1 MKFDRHILNLAKDVG
16 FACDLR
22 TFLSVL
28 RTFRGLMLGI
38 LVLGTPPPCF
48 DNSPFFFPMQALGG
62 DLASE
67 TVPPSPRAID
77 DDSADS
83 KADPNA
89 HALALRTMERLA
101 MGDAFDAKLRQ
112 RIWAGGRVV
121 VGVGHYEQ
129 SGGGTGR
136 YSLELTIH
144 DGDTRQT
151 IKQISDGKLSWHR
164 SHIGEVIAVRR
175 VDLGRIDEYE
185 REFFA
190 AATPNTTPGMGMPT
204 RFAGHATHPSFN
216 RLPTR
221 LLVGGLVELL
231 DQINADYALRLTKG
245 IVDRQPVWILRGK
258 LTEQARNRIR
268 LASPG
273 REEWAP
279 LCPVEI
285 RVAIAATSDAT
296 GFGAGLPIRVEFWSE
311 PQSALPLSPTAP
323 TATAPEVT
331 SVAGHPSDIPEKDE
345 NEAGNSAPAGRLIS
359 LLEVYSM
366 RKIEPSP
373 EERFRFVNDDRA
385 VSFANET
392 SRYLDRVSRP

>member
-1 MKFDRHILNLAKDVG
+1 MKFDRHKLNSASTAGFSRLGCRFRWVLATFMAISLV
-16 FACDLR
+16 DLGNPCNAQAPA
-22 TFLSVL
+22 TADATSSA
-28 RTFRGLMLGI
+28 
-38 LVLGTPPPCF
+38 PPPVTASTMPSQ
-48 DNSPFFFPMQALGG
+48 SPVN
-62 DLASE
+62 E
-67 TVPPSPRAID
+67 TRTDA
-77 DDSADS
+77 
-83 KADPNA
+83 NA
-89 HALALRTMERLA
+89 HALALRTMEQLA

-164 SHIGEVIAVRR
+164 SHIGEAIVVRR

-190 AATPNTTPGMGMPT
+190 ASPANDSKTLVPPT
-204 RFAGHATHPSFN
+204 RFASHLSHPSFK
-216 RLPTR
+216 RMPTR

-231 DQINADYALRLTKG
+231 DQINSDYNLRLTKG
-245 IVDRQPVWILRGK
+245 IVDRQPVWILRGQ
-258 LTEQARNRIR
+258 LSEAARTRIR

-273 REEWAP
+273 RDEWAP
-279 LCPVEI
+279 LCPVEV
-285 RVAIAATSDAT
+285 RVAIAATPDPT
-296 GFGAGLPIRVEFWSE
+296 GFGAGLPIRVEFWTE
-311 PQSALPLSPTAP
+311 PQAAMPLSPTAP
-323 TATAPEVT
+323 SDPAAEIDSDETEPGTEATAADDRA
-331 SVAGHPSDIPEKDE
+331 S
-345 NEAGNSAPAGRLIS
+345 GNSAPAGRLIS
-359 LLEVYSM
+359 LLEIYSM

-373 EERFRFVNDDRA
+373 EERFRFINDDRV

-392 SRYLDRVSRP
+392 SRYLDRVARP